1 MCVNRQ
7 TLSSGLGP
15 DSLWGTE
22 WVRHSY
28 QQQAQAASVS
38 ASLHKESTRH
48 DTSTDTH
55 THTRAQK
62 KQADIHVEPTLF
74 FALLN
79 SSWNNI
85 R

>member
-55 THTRAQK
+55 TRAHK
-62 KQADIHVEPTLF
+62 KNKQTF
-74 FALLN
+74 M
-79 SSWNNI
+79 
-85 R
+85 

>member
-15 DSLWGTE
+15 DSLWASE

-38 ASLHKESTRH
+38 SSPHKESTRRDRQIYAH
-48 DTSTDTH
+48 TH
-55 THTRAQK
+55 THTRTQ
-62 KQADIHVEPTLF
+62 
-74 FALLN
+74 
-79 SSWNNI
+79 SSI
-85 R
+85 APAIILSPPLAPP